1 MSFFRKKPA
10 NDLVPIH
17 PDNSSSKD
25 WAILLEAGTIV
36 SPSQQRIRVA
46 RWMQDK
52 KIVKKY
58 DMFLRTKYFI
68 VIEGY
73 NPRIHALYFC
83 PQLFR
88 HVADELVPLEGEEIG
103 QLIARA
109 VEASAVERRPWY
121 GPMDE
126 LPREPLISRDILGEF
141 DTLVVE
147 LPPERESLP
156 AASQPLLGRSPSEPT
171 EAHAEDDA
179 PDAEASDAEATDAES
194 GLEKPGLALEES
206 KSSIGKSRR
215 PKMPNSMN
223 VGSDL

>member
-1 MSFFRKKPA
+1 MSFFRKKPSH
-10 NDLVPIH
+10 DLVPIH
-17 PDNSSSKD
+17 ADNSGSGD

-36 SPSQQRIRVA
+36 GLSQQRVRVA

-88 HVADELVPLEGEEIG
+88 QDAEKLVPLEGEEIG
-103 QLIARA
+103 QLIANA
-109 VEASAVERRPWY
+109 VEGSAAERRPWY

-126 LPREPLISRDILGEF
+126 LPHEPLINRDMLGDF

-147 LPPERESLP
+147 LPPKREALP
-156 AASQPLLGRSPSEPT
+156 TVSQPLLGRSLT
-171 EAHAEDDA
+171 EHVQATEHVEAEVAA
-179 PDAEASDAEATDAES
+179 PEASDGES
-194 GLEKPGLALEES
+194 GSDP
-206 KSSIGKSRR
+206 SSVV
-215 PKMPNSMN
+215 PE
-223 VGSDL
+223 GSDSSVGKRRRSNISNPLSMPSDV